1 MLLRPGVTCEEAI
14 RSLEDLVQGSLNNI
28 RNSVPFFAPPLS
40 VGVEPSQSAGPELVV
55 VLRKYAE
62 WTATTARELAEVFAD
77 PAVPARLRG
86 EHYSHIVHS
95 ALSPYRTAMLL
106 NWELSELTAYFMD
119 LQNQMRETV
128 EDYRGYRRRVLVV
141 DANTLLHCQRVDKIP
156 WSRVCGKGPATLVI
170 PHVVVEEID
179 TKSYSEGSDKIKKR
193 ARGVYELLGDVLKGL
208 SSEAGRFELHDGTEV
223 QVLRDELGH
232 RRLPN
237 NDDEIVARAA
247 HLQQAIG
254 PRQVTVITR
263 DNGMRAK
270 AMTWHLPWGFPPDK
284 YLIPEDRLGA
294 KHREENLASIT
305 IDVPEDGA
313 DS

>member
-14 RSLEDLVQGSLNNI
+14 RFLDDLVRGSLNDVS
-28 RNSVPFFAPPLS
+28 NSVPTYAQPM
-40 VGVEPSQSAGPELVV
+40 VEGLAPSQLAGPDLVV
-55 VLRKYAE
+55 TLRQYAQ
-62 WTATTARELAEVFAD
+62 WTAKAARQLADFFAD

-95 ALSPYRTAMLL
+95 PLASYRTALL
-106 NWELSELTAYFMD
+106 LHWELDELATYFTE
-119 LQNQMRETV
+119 LQNRMRKTV
-128 EDYRGYRRRVLVV
+128 EDFRSYRQRVLVV
-141 DANTLLHCQRVDKIP
+141 DANTLLHCQRFDKIP
-156 WSRVCGKGPATLVI
+156 WSQVCGKGQVTLVI

-179 TKSYSEGSDKIKKR
+179 TKSYSEGSAKIKKR

-208 SSEAGRFELHDGTEV
+208 STDGRFELRDGTEV

-247 HLQQAIG
+247 HLQQAIA
-254 PRQVTVITR
+254 PRQITVITR
-263 DNGMRAK
+263 DNGMRGK
-270 AMTWHLPWGFPPDK
+270 AMTWCLPWDFPPDK
-284 YLIPEDRLGA
+284 YLIPEDGFGA
-294 KHREENLASIT
+294 KHREANLASISV
-305 IDVPEDGA
+305 DVPENSD